1 MIAGIKD
8 EIYAYRDAVF
18 NLAYRFIQK
27 YYSEEIEWV
36 TGKYN
41 WIDGMYNFDILWGD
55 WNAPWTLSVCDDYY
69 SIEDVWVALYHD
81 IPKEILMKWYS
92 ESLDYHM
99 SEKTDDSYFPN
110 LVNYYKGCPV
120 YTEEKQKA
128 DEKKIAEIYDMLE
141 QSIVEHKTKESKKK
155 V

>member
-1 MIAGIKD
+1 MNTYTKEALDG
-8 EIYAYRDAVF
+8 YNNAVET
-18 NLAYRFIQK
+18 LVSRFIEK
-27 YYSEEIEWV
+27 YYYEEID
-36 TGKYN
+36 
-41 WIDGMYNFDILWGD
+41 WIGELYDFDIIGGD

-99 SEKTDDSYFPN
+99 SEKTEDSYFPN
-110 LVNYYKGCPV
+110 LVNYYKGSPV
-120 YTEEKQKA
+120 YTEEQQKA

-141 QSIVEHKTKESKKK
+141 QSILEHKIKESKKK

>member
-1 MIAGIKD
+1 
-8 EIYAYRDAVF
+8 
-18 NLAYRFIQK
+18 
-27 YYSEEIEWV
+27 
-36 TGKYN
+36 
-41 WIDGMYNFDILWGD
+41 
-55 WNAPWTLSVCDDYY
+55 
-69 SIEDVWVALYHD
+69 
-81 IPKEILMKWYS
+81 MKWYS